1 LKKSVSPGGRPR
13 AFDTDKALDQALLIF
28 WKKGYEGATMADL
41 TQAMGIVRPSLY
53 AAFGNKAELFRRVIK
68 RYASQYATVTDPV
81 SQPTSRGVAERL
93 LRCTADAMG
102 DPDPNRPRGCLVVHG
117 ALASSDEAS
126 PIQKDLIA
134 LRTEHF
140 VLLRKRFVKAKAEG
154 DLPSDSDPAALA
166 RYLLALSYGMAVQA
180 VNGANRAELHRLV
193 DVALKAWP
201 SPPKA
206 SGVTG
211 S

>member
-13 AFDTDKALDQALLIF
+13 AFDTDQALDQALLVF
-28 WKKGYEGATMADL
+28 WKKGYEGTTMADL
-41 TQAMGIVRPSLY
+41 TKAMGIVRPSLY
-53 AAFGNKAELFRRVIK
+53 AAFGNKAELFRLVIK
-68 RYASQYATVTDPV
+68 RYAHQYATVTDPV
-81 SQPTSRGVAERL
+81 GQPTARGVAERL

-117 ALASSDEAS
+117 ALASSDETS

-140 VLLRKRFVKAKAEG
+140 ALLRKRFVKAKAEG

-166 RYLLALSYGMAVQA
+166 RYLLGLSYGMAIHA
-180 VNGANRAELHRLV
+180 VNGASRSELHRMV

-201 SPPKA
+201 A
-206 SGVTG
+206 
-211 S
+211 